1 MARSLKTLSK
11 SLEEIANSLEAIRA
25 GGEEISKL
33 LKDQLSK
40 IGSEEIEITPE
51 AYEAI
56 ALVIYKYK
64 MFLGTMPEPLKS
76 LSESSYYIGFL
87 AGLVKSKGV
96 IK

>member
-1 MARSLKTLSK
+1 LKTLSE
-11 SLEEIANSLEAIRA
+11 SLGEIASSLDAIRA

-33 LKDQLSK
+33 LKSQLLK
-40 IGSEEIEITPE
+40 FRDEEIEITPE
-51 AYEAI
+51 AYETI
-56 ALVIYKYK
+56 SLVIYKHK
-64 MFLGTMPEPLKS
+64 MLLESLPEPLKS